1 MIDSER
7 RILLVEKY
15 LAIHG
20 NRATRA
26 RSRSCLD
33 VYYLCTCRP
42 SAEPAVFLYPPE
54 AINPPA
60 PPPLMQPETRLNLIV
75 EWGIAQLVVVWS

>member
-7 RILLVEKY
+7 RILLVETY
-15 LAIHG
+15 LAMHG
-20 NRATRA
+20 NRATPV

-33 VYYLCTCRP
+33 VHYLYTCRP
-42 SAEPAVFLYPPE
+42 SAEPADSLYLPE

-60 PPPLMQPETRLNLIV
+60 LPPLMQPETRLNLIG
-75 EWGIAQLVVVWS
+75 E